1 MALSAPIDNVLFT
14 FIPRPWKPSGGT
26 GQFLFSRPPAIYGS
40 MAINRP
46 AVILGWGDTV
56 QGIN

>member
-1 MALSAPIDNVLFT
+1 MALSDPIDNVLFT
-14 FIPRPWKPSGGT
+14 FIPRPWKPSGGI

-40 MAINRP
+40 MANRP
-46 AVILGWGDTV
+46 AVILGWGNTV